1 MKWLLKWLLSLK
13 IEWYYFVGFFF
24 LECVIW
30 LFTDYSIILF
40 LFFSGKRAEGKVYAN
55 WIFWVSNIIILLL
68 NLDLSKQL
76 KQNWDIYDTVNHKSK
91 LFL

>member
-1 MKWLLKWLLSLK
+1 MILFCWS
-13 IEWYYFVGFFF
+13 FF

-30 LFTDYSIILF
+30 LLTDYSIILF
-40 LFFSGKRAEGKVYAN
+40 LFFFSGKRAEGKVYAN